1 MIFTEYL
8 YECED
13 VTAPGYSNLPDN
25 DSKFSKIRYDC
36 GEIVKPFSCP
46 KAVRSRFGLER
57 NSKDAVQTNLI
68 TLERAVL

>member
-13 VTAPGYSNLPDN
+13 VTAPGYSNFPDD
-25 DSKFSKIRYDC
+25 DSKFSKIRYDY
-36 GEIVKPFSCP
+36 GGIVKPVSCP
-46 KAVRSRFGLER
+46 KVVRSRFGPER

-68 TLERAVL
+68 TFERVLL